1 MSLESLK
8 RKLMTHTGTDPS
20 SMRLLL
26 RPRSPASLS
35 SPSEV
40 ALSDPTK
47 VLGYYSPQD
56 GDTLHVI
63 DDDPTSASAGGWLED
78 LSKVDKYVMSDED
91 YARRK
96 GTFREYKLK
105 QLEKDPSWTLQK
117 DLEAKRNAQRISAGR
132 AAPPADGSAA
142 AGCAAAASA
151 TTAPSPTSYADLAAA
166 MPLGSRCEV
175 RGGKRGSVQY
185 VGPVESLPAGLWVG
199 VRYDEPVG
207 KHDGQLPGGK
217 RFFECPPKHGG
228 FVRPNLVAVGDFP
241 VIGLGSDDETSD
253 FGDDD
258 EL

>member
-1 MSLESLK
+1 MDTLK

-20 SMRLLL
+20 SMRLVL
-26 RPRSPASLS
+26 RPRSPATLS
-35 SPSEV
+35 SPSEIP
-40 ALSDPTK
+40 LSDPSK

-63 DDDPTSASAGGWLED
+63 DDDPTSASANGWLED

-91 YARRK
+91 YAKRK

-117 DLEAKRNAQRISAGR
+117 DLQARRAGAIPAGR
-132 AAPPADGSAA
+132 DAPPA
-142 AGCAAAASA
+142 AAAA
-151 TTAPSPTSYADLAAA
+151 TAPPSPASYADLAAA
-166 MPLGSRCEV
+166 MPLGARCEV

-217 RFFECPPKHGG
+217 RYFDCPPKHGG
-228 FVRPNLVAVGDFP
+228 FVRPNLVVVGDFP
-241 VIGLGSDDETSD
+241 AIGLGSDDETSD
-253 FGDDD
+253 FEDD